1 MISCWVVLIMLWKAT
16 LTLNLFGWNP
26 IVWPSYRRS
35 SVFFRRG
42 WQGKDVPPP
51 LLRKTEKVWR
61 QIRWPSIFKRELQ
74 SSRFWK
80 FFKSKTLD
88 CSLLTKTLI
97 IEIRPYH
104 RLSFKQKLVT
114 RKLSTKDAVKG
125 LPLPCMRGQL
135 VSISSSYLFYSR
147 QGRDSRG
154 RSQGFA
160 NDSFK

>member
-1 MISCWVVLIMLWKAT
+1 MYFLGGDGRERMFLLPFSEKQRKSEGRFDDHPYLNENYKVVD
-16 LTLNLFGWNP
+16 
-26 IVWPSYRRS
+26 S
-35 SVFFRRG
+35 
-42 WQGKDVPPP
+42 
-51 LLRKTEKVWR
+51 EKF
-61 QIRWPSIFKRELQ
+61 QIKNI
-74 SSRFWK
+74 
-80 FFKSKTLD
+80 D
-88 CSLLTKTLI
+88 CSLLTRTLI

-160 NDSFK
+160 SDSFK